1 MTRRGKLLRLGLPFL
16 SQKGY
21 DSIPPDFPCREANQF
36 YPMKSMLNRL
46 FSNSRLKQQGFSSG
60 RKRRTQK
67 EDPLHYALARGRV
80 VRSSLFFAFALL
92 VAGLVGFT
100 KDGRGLMSGT
110 PLQAVVVVALVT
122 FALSVQFFINLPK
135 SFGRNSRVLIL
146 LVAILTQ
153 LLLVKL
159 SLYLGQ
165 SFALSNSYM
174 FLMAPFAF
182 APMIMSL
189 LLGRNHGT
197 MATLYASLLSGLL
210 VPGGTAFKFVIFSL
224 VCGFVAVYLTQ
235 DMRRRSRLVTAGL
248 FVGLTN
254 TVMVC
259 ALGEIEFLGPDLGIA
274 WDLIGVQCLTGI
286 LVGILTAMVVSG
298 ILPILESIFGITTAL
313 SWLEMADLNH
323 PLMKRMTL
331 EAPGTY
337 HHSLVLANLSEAAA
351 DAIGANGTKCRACSY
366 FHDIGKLNKPEY
378 FIENSDGVHNPHDE
392 LTPTMSALVIMAHVK
407 DGVDLALKHHLNK
420 EIIDVIREH
429 HGTSLV
435 YYFYHRA
442 LKHKEELEEQVRQD
456 MAREED
462 VPDVTKSGFQYPGP
476 KPHTRESAIISLAD
490 AVESASRSLEKP
502 TPQRIEQLIEEIT
515 DSRLRE
521 DQLDEC
527 GLTLRDIAVIKD
539 SFATTLRS
547 MMHNRIAY
555 PKQRDGEKEGGSGSS
570 DSEGGKRKPK
580 AKKKRKRPT
589 GETARTKVAKQW
601 LAAG

>member
-1 MTRRGKLLRLGLPFL
+1 
-16 SQKGY
+16 
-21 DSIPPDFPCREANQF
+21 
-36 YPMKSMLNRL
+36 MLDRL
-46 FSNSRLKQQGFSSG
+46 FPNSRLKQQGFSSG

-67 EDPLHYALARGRV
+67 EDPLRYALAEGRV
-80 VRSSLFFAFALL
+80 VRSSLFFAFAVV
-92 VAGLVGFT
+92 VAALVGFAA
-100 KDGRGLMSGT
+100 DGAALMSDA
-110 PLQAVVVVALVT
+110 PLQAIVVVMLVTIALV
-122 FALSVQFFINLPK
+122 VQFFINLPE
-135 SFGRNSRVLIL
+135 SFGRNSRVLMM

-159 SLYLGQ
+159 SLYLGK
-165 SFALSNSYM
+165 SFDLSSGYI
-174 FLMAPFAF
+174 FLMAPYAF

-189 LLGRNHGT
+189 LLGRDHGT
-197 MATLYASLLSGLL
+197 MAALYASLLGGLL
-210 VPGGTAFKFVIFSL
+210 VPDGTAFKFLIFSL

-254 TVMVC
+254 ALMAC
-259 ALGEIEFLGPDLGIA
+259 ALGEIPLIVPDLGIE
-274 WDLIGVQCLTGI
+274 WTQISVQCLTGI
-286 LVGILTAMVVSG
+286 LVGVLTAMVVSG
-298 ILPILESIFGITTAL
+298 ILPVLESTFQITTSL

-337 HHSLVLANLSEAAA
+337 HHCLVLANLSEAAA
-351 DAIGANGTKCRACSY
+351 EAIDANGTKCRACSY

-378 FIENSDGVHNPHDE
+378 FIENSDGIHNPHDE

-407 DGVDLALKHHLNK
+407 DGVDLALKHRLNR

-442 LKHKEELEEQVRQD
+442 LKHKEDLEEQVRQD
-456 MAREED
+456 KVREED
-462 VPDVTKSGFQYPGP
+462 VPDVMESGFRYPGP
-476 KPHTRESAIISLAD
+476 KPRTRESAIISLGD
-490 AVESASRSLEKP
+490 AVESASRSLAKP
-502 TPQRIEQLIEEIT
+502 TLQRIEQLIGEIT

-521 DQLDEC
+521 GQLDEC

-555 PKQRDGEKEGGSGSS
+555 PKQEDEEKESGAG
-570 DSEGGKRKPK
+570 DAETDGGKRKPRANVK
-580 AKKKRKRPT
+580 GNRPPGDT
-589 GETARTKVAKQW
+589 ERTKVAKWQ
-601 LAAG
+601 AAG

>member
-1 MTRRGKLLRLGLPFL
+1 
-16 SQKGY
+16 
-21 DSIPPDFPCREANQF
+21 
-36 YPMKSMLNRL
+36 MKSMLDRL

-67 EDPLHYALARGRV
+67 EDPLRYALAEGRV
-80 VRSSLFFAFALL
+80 VRSGLFFAFAVAVAALAGFAADGAAL
-92 VAGLVGFT
+92 VSDA
-100 KDGRGLMSGT
+100 
-110 PLQAVVVVALVT
+110 PLQATVVVALVT
-122 FALSVQFFINLPK
+122 IALVVQFFINLPG
-135 SFGRNSRVLIL
+135 SFGRNSRVLMM

-159 SLYLGQ
+159 SLHLGKA
-165 SFALSNSYM
+165 FDLNSGYI
-174 FLMAPFAF
+174 FLMAPYAF

-189 LLGRNHGT
+189 LLGRDHGT
-197 MATLYASLLSGLL
+197 MAALYASLLGGLL
-210 VPGGTAFKFVIFSL
+210 VPGGAAFKFLIFSL

-254 TVMVC
+254 AMMAC
-259 ALGEIEFLGPDLGIA
+259 ALGEIPLIGPDLGIE
-274 WDLIGVQCLTGI
+274 WNQIGIQCLTGI
-286 LVGILTAMVVSG
+286 LVGVLTAMVVSG
-298 ILPILESIFGITTAL
+298 ILPVLEGAFQITTAL

-337 HHSLVLANLSEAAA
+337 HHCLVLANLSEAAA
-351 DAIGANGTKCRACSY
+351 EAIDANGTKCRACSY
-366 FHDIGKLNKPEY
+366 FHDIGKLNKPDY
-378 FIENSDGVHNPHDE
+378 FIENSDGIHNPHDE

-407 DGVDLALKHHLNK
+407 DGVDLALKHGLNR

-442 LKHKEELEEQVRQD
+442 LKHKEDLEEQVRQD
-456 MAREED
+456 KAREED
-462 VPDVTKSGFQYPGP
+462 VPAVTESGFRYPGP
-476 KPHTRESAIISLAD
+476 KPRTRESAIISLAD
-490 AVESASRSLEKP
+490 AVESASRSLVKP
-502 TPQRIEQLIEEIT
+502 TLQRIEQLIGEIT
-515 DSRLRE
+515 DNRLRE
-521 DQLDEC
+521 GQLDEC

-555 PKQRDGEKEGGSGSS
+555 PKQGDEEKESGAG
-570 DSEGGKRKPK
+570 DAETDGGKRKARAEVK
-580 AKKKRKRPT
+580 GTRPL
-589 GETARTKVAKQW
+589 GDAERTKVAKWQ
-601 LAAG
+601 AAG